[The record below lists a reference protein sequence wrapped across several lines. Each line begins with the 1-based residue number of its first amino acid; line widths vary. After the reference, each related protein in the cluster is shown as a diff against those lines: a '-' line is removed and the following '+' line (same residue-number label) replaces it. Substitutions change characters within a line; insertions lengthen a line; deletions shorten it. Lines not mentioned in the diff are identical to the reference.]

1 MDQDGTSQQPAP
13 LLKAHLSD
21 RNDGSCMEFST
32 LIRNV
37 QNTARYAK
45 VVPNVPFFVPKHGS
59 RCEAAQTSALKTCDS
74 GGCPHLSTNLHGF
87 TTSYCRPL
95 PDEVAR
101 KRQASARRANS

>member
-45 VVPNVPFFVPKHGS
+45 VVPNVPFFCTKTRLEVRGS
-59 RCEAAQTSALKTCDS
+59 KDLSIENMRQWW
-74 GGCPHLSTNLHGF
+74 LSTFVHQFAWFYNKL
-87 TTSYCRPL
+87 L
-95 PDEVAR
+95 
-101 KRQASARRANS
+101 